1 MPTRTTSGIGA
12 GSRPLAPV
20 DSTAGRGALH
30 GFVATLT
37 SMTAE
42 DDAHEVYE
50 AWAPTYEADLV
61 GGYGYTAHRIAA
73 EGMAGACPERAAE
86 ILDVGCGTGLV
97 AVELAARGFSTIDGL
112 DASAR
117 MIAEARAKGIYRD
130 LRGGDVRDPAAV
142 EPGRYDAAIA
152 VGVFGGGHVGPED
165 LECFARPVRAG
176 GVIVLFANGIPWVE
190 DDYPLHLHRLEE
202 NGVWTVERTTEVN
215 YMDRIERPG
224 WLVVAR
230 RAGAPDHG

>member
-1 MPTRTTSGIGA
+1 MDSA
-12 GSRPLAPV
+12 GG
-20 DSTAGRGALH
+20 AGRGTLH

-37 SMTAE
+37 AMTAG

-117 MIAEARAKGIYRD
+117 MIAEARAKGVYRR
-130 LRGGDVRDPAAV
+130 LREGDVRDPAAV
-142 EPGRYDAAIA
+142 APGRYDAAIA

-165 LECFARPVRAG
+165 LECFARPVRTG
-176 GVIVLFANGIPWVE
+176 GAIVLFANGIPWVE
-190 DDYPLHLHRLEE
+190 DDYPRCLRRLEE
-202 NGVWTVERTTEVN
+202 RGVWTVEHTREAN

-230 RAGAPDHG
+230 RGGGSGRG

>member
-1 MPTRTTSGIGA
+1 M
-12 GSRPLAPV
+12 
-20 DSTAGRGALH
+20 DSAAARRGALH

-37 SMTAE
+37 AMTAE

-73 EGMAGACPERAAE
+73 EGMAGACPERSSH
-86 ILDVGCGTGLV
+86 ILDIGCGTGLV

-117 MIAEARAKGIYRD
+117 MLAQARAKGVYRRLHEGDLRD
-130 LRGGDVRDPAAV
+130 LAAI
-142 EPGRYDAAIA
+142 EPTHYDAAVA
-152 VGVFGGGHVGPED
+152 VGVFGGGHVGPGD

-176 GVIVLFANGIPWVE
+176 GAIVLFANGIPWVE
-190 DDYPLHLHRLEE
+190 DDYPLHLRRLEE
-202 NGVWTVERTTEVN
+202 EGVWTVEHTREVN

-230 RAGAPDHG
+230 RADGSGDG